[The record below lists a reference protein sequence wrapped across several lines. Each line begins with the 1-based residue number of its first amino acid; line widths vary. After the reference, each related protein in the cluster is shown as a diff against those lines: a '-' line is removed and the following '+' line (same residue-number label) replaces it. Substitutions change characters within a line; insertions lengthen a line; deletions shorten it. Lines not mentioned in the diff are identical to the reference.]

1 MIIRRASDA
10 DAEALT
16 DVITAAY
23 APYQHLGL
31 PPVAEGV
38 ADDITRHFVWVAEV
52 DGQVRGGI
60 VLIMS
65 GDAYLANLAVHPDA
79 GGHGIGTALID
90 KACALA
96 RAEGYDEI
104 GLATHV
110 GMTATQAFYR
120 GLGWIETGHEG
131 LRAYFKKDLEEKDA
145 NDDTESLPL
154 RRDPHRLARPDH

>member
-1 MIIRRASDA
+1 MIIRCASDA
-10 DAEALT
+10 DAGALT

-31 PPVAEGV
+31 PPVAEGI

-52 DGQVRGGI
+52 DGKVRGGI

-65 GDAYLANLAVHPDA
+65 GDAYIANIAVHPDA
-79 GGHGIGTALID
+79 GGHGIGSALIE

-96 RAEGYDEI
+96 RAEGFEEI

-110 GMTATQAFYR
+110 GMTETQAFYKR
-120 GLGWIETGHEG
+120 LGWIGTGHEG
-131 LRAYFKKDLEEKDA
+131 LRAYFKKDL
-145 NDDTESLPL
+145 
-154 RRDPHRLARPDH
+154 

>member
-1 MIIRRASDA
+1 MIIRCASDA
-10 DAEALT
+10 DAGALT

-31 PPVAEGV
+31 PPVAEGI

-52 DGQVRGGI
+52 DGKVRGGI

-65 GDAYLANLAVHPDA
+65 GDAYIANIAVHPDA
-79 GGHGIGTALID
+79 GGHGIGSALIE

-96 RAEGYDEI
+96 RAEGFEEI

-110 GMTATQAFYR
+110 GMTETQAFYKW
-120 GLGWIETGHEG
+120 LGWIGTGHEG
-131 LRAYFKKDLEEKDA
+131 LRAYFKKDL
-145 NDDTESLPL
+145 
-154 RRDPHRLARPDH
+154 

>member
-1 MIIRRASDA
+1 MIIRCASDA
-10 DAEALT
+10 DAGALT

-31 PPVAEGV
+31 PPVAEGI

-52 DGQVRGGI
+52 DGKVRGGI

-65 GDAYLANLAVHPDA
+65 GDAYIANIAVHPDA
-79 GGHGIGTALID
+79 GGHGIGSALIE

-96 RAEGYDEI
+96 GAEGFEEI

-110 GMTATQAFYR
+110 GMTETQAFYKR
-120 GLGWIETGHEG
+120 LGWIETGHEG
-131 LRAYFKKDLEEKDA
+131 LRAYFKKDL
-145 NDDTESLPL
+145 
-154 RRDPHRLARPDH
+154 

>member
-1 MIIRRASDA
+1 MIIRCASDA
-10 DAEALT
+10 DAGALT

-31 PPVAEGV
+31 PPAAEGI

-52 DGQVRGGI
+52 EGKVRGGI

-65 GDAYLANLAVHPDA
+65 GDAYIANIAVHPDA
-79 GGHGIGTALID
+79 VGHGIGSALIE

-96 RAEGYDEI
+96 RAEGFEEI

-110 GMTATQAFYR
+110 GMTETQAFYR
-120 GLGWIETGHEG
+120 RLGWIETGHEG
-131 LRAYFKKDLEEKDA
+131 LRAYFKKDL
-145 NDDTESLPL
+145 
-154 RRDPHRLARPDH
+154 